1 MYKLSASNQI
11 RGTVAAVKEGA
22 VNGVVTLDTPAGL
35 VKADIT
41 MESICELGLR
51 EGACATA
58 VVNAS
63 DVLLETDEPC
73 VCSCSAGNV
82 FVGEVLS
89 VTLGV
94 VSAIARVRIAGGIEL
109 TSNMERECAEAFG
122 LQAGVAV
129 SAVVSSSD
137 VLVACEG

>member
-41 MESICELGLR
+41 MEAIRELGLR
-51 EGACATA
+51 EGVPATA
-58 VVNAS
+58 VVNAC
-63 DVLLETDEPC
+63 DVLLE
-73 VCSCSAGNV
+73 VAGASGYGYSAGNV
-82 FVGEVLS
+82 FAGEVVS
-89 VTLGV
+89 VAPGA
-94 VSAIARVRIAGGIEL
+94 VSSIVRVKVAGGIEL
-109 TSNMERECAEAFG
+109 TSDMERECAEAFG
-122 LQAGVAV
+122 LRAGVAV